1 MNLQGSAAKTAET
14 LQSQT
19 QPGRENR
26 FLFNGIAVVHGRQLN
41 SACGASARS
50 SKEIQQQIEHDLYYV
65 ENWSFLL
72 DVKII
77 LMTVLSRA
85 TYE

>member
-26 FLFNGIAVVHGRQLN
+26 FLFNGIAVVHGRLK
-41 SACGASARS
+41 SVRLDKRS
-50 SKEIQQQIEHDLYYV
+50 VPRPPEK
-65 ENWSFLL
+65 FLHL
-72 DVKII
+72 
-77 LMTVLSRA
+77 VL
-85 TYE
+85 